1 MLTNMTDMS
10 VESLPST
17 PLAVNHS
24 PRTQNWMKNAWTIA
38 SRDAV
43 RYKELYDFY
52 LQMYTSEQETSE
64 IKNETRD
71 RAQVHSWL
79 TIFAETGRLFVKRN
93 SRPGNWNHNISILDN
108 YGNVIATTG
117 GFITGI
123 DVLLGRWD
131 HEFVRWTE
139 KVDDEHSR
147 IRLMTETHFP
157 DIPVF
162 QRADGTRLDLGW
174 NDDYFECFDILLH
187 NDAIEDDFD
196 E

>member
-1 MLTNMTDMS
+1 MTD
-10 VESLPST
+10 SLPST
-17 PLAVNHS
+17 PVAVNHS
-24 PRTQNWMKNAWTIA
+24 PRSQNWLKNAWSIA

-43 RYKELYDFY
+43 RYNELYDFY
-52 LQMYTSEQETSE
+52 LQMYISEQNEETDE
-64 IKNETRD
+64 IRD

-93 SRPGNWNHNISILDN
+93 SHRGSWNHSVSILDGD
-108 YGNVIATTG
+108 GNVIATTG
-117 GFITGI
+117 GFITGV

-147 IRLMTETHFP
+147 IRLMTDTRLP

-162 QRADGTRLDLGW
+162 QRADGTRVDLGW
-174 NDDYFECFDILLH
+174 NDDYFECFDILLR
-187 NDAIEDDFD
+187 NDAIEDDF
-196 E
+196 EE